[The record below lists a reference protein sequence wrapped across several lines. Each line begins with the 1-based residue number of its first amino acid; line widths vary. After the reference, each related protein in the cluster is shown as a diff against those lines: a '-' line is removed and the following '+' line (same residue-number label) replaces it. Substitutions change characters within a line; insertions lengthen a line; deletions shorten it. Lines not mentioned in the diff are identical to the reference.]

1 MQCSVR
7 VDHKP
12 LDPSPRLRHTT
23 HPYLS
28 PHTHTSHHITQH
40 TIQHT
45 PITLTQPWFWVSI
58 LWYGAQSDT
67 PGLIP
72 RHRAEESQTAGR
84 STLLPLS
91 SAHWGLVVVSGAV
104 TVAGGWENH
113 PCNVFNCATMVQLHR
128 GAPWWHH
135 PCNVFINWKPLL
147 ILWELGGASLK
158 CIHQKSF
165 HLTSYGS
172 LLPVMSSIM
181 WEQKESSLISCST
194 LPPILYWCIC
204 I

>member
-28 PHTHTSHHITQH
+28 PRTHSTSCTHTSHHITQH

-72 RHRAEESQTAGR
+72 RHRAEESQTER
-84 STLLPLS
+84 ISREEHSSPTEQCTLGS
-91 SAHWGLVVVSGAV
+91 VVVSGAV

-113 PCNVFNCATMVQLHR
+113 PVMSSTVP
-128 GAPWWHH
+128 PWYSCTVEH
-135 PCNVFINWKPLL
+135 
-147 ILWELGGASLK
+147 LGG
-158 CIHQKSF
+158 
-165 HLTSYGS
+165 TT
-172 LLPVMSSIM
+172 PVMSSSIGSPCSSCGS
-181 WEQKESSLISCST
+181 WEVPPSNVFTRRAST
-194 LPPILYWCIC
+194 
-204 I
+204 